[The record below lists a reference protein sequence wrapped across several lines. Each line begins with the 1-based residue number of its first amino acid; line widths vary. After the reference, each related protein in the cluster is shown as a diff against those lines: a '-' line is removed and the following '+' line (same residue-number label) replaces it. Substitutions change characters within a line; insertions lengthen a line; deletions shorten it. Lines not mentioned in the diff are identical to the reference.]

1 MYLNQIAISVEEIN
15 SAVSVVA
22 DDEDPVDLANPS
34 YRGKDYRPEFA
45 LVDSQ
50 VDDKGNHWQ
59 GPNRPMPQ
67 GFTIDLGRFM
77 SLDHVDLRN
86 GFTKIKEAAVED
98 FEILLGSTINGP
110 WKRAINGTLVDS
122 EAEIAR

>member
-1 MYLNQIAISVEEIN
+1 M
-15 SAVSVVA
+15 SVVA
-22 DDEDPVDLANPS
+22 DDENPVDLANPS
-34 YRGKDYRPEFA
+34 YRGKDYKPEFA

-59 GPNRPMPQ
+59 GPNKPMPQ
-67 GFTIDLGRFM
+67 GFTLDLGRFM

-86 GFTKIKEAAVED
+86 GFTKLKEAAVED
-98 FEILLGSTINGP
+98 FEILLGSAMNGP